1 MLTPQVLYKFCTRNC
16 SGFKRL
22 FTRKSQDFERLG
34 LSIEKHFNLK
44 FSQIVKFSKIRENI
58 QRQSCCFV
66 IWDSTRC
73 FPGKCHRREFCT
85 QKNPIEENRR
95 EIQTLK
101 DFILCDFRKFF
112 EKMDGVFCDYI
123 QFLFLVGSHW
133 TRIQVVNILNYGT
146 DFAFTSFQCRL

>member
-58 QRQSCCFV
+58 QRQSCSVAVLLFGIRRVVFPENATAENFV
-66 IWDSTRC
+66 HKKIQSRKTG
-73 FPGKCHRREFCT
+73 GKFKR
-85 QKNPIEENRR
+85 
-95 EIQTLK
+95 
-101 DFILCDFRKFF
+101 
-112 EKMDGVFCDYI
+112 
-123 QFLFLVGSHW
+123 
-133 TRIQVVNILNYGT
+133 
-146 DFAFTSFQCRL
+146 